1 MLTVIRELIKR
12 GLSVDLL
19 LAKREGWYVD
29 LVPDRAR
36 VITLD
41 APNTVMCA
49 RPLYDYVVRESP
61 DALLATLNA
70 NAAALLA
77 KKFGRLRIRTVVR
90 FASTFSAEYKN
101 AGVEHR
107 LVLRVTKHL
116 FASADA
122 VIAVS
127 LAAAEDLRKAVPKA
141 ASKIRCIYN
150 PVVGPEIAEQAKLP
164 AGHPWLED
172 SSLPVILTVGRL
184 IAEKDHIT
192 LLQAFSKVTKRRPA
206 RLLILGEGPNR
217 DKLLSVAAELGIAE
231 RVDLPGFRTNPYAFM
246 ARARVFVLS
255 SLLEGL
261 PAVLIEAMACRTPVV
276 STDCPSGPAEI
287 LEGGKW
293 GPLVP
298 VGDSDAMAEAILTA
312 MDRPG
317 NGASLEKRAK
327 EFSVGSSVDRYLEA
341 LFPRGLAC

>member
-1 MLTVIRELIKR
+1 MLTVVRELTER

-49 RPLYDYVVRESP
+49 RPLYDYVVRKKP

-77 KKFGRLRIRTVVR
+77 KKCGRLRTRTVVR

-101 AGVEHR
+101 AGLAQR

-127 LAAAEDLRKAVPKA
+127 RAAAEDLRKAVPKA
-141 ASKIRCIYN
+141 ASKIRCVYN

-164 AGHPWLED
+164 AGHPWLDNPE
-172 SSLPVILTVGRL
+172 LPVVLTAGRL
-184 IAEKDHIT
+184 IAEKDHVT
-192 LLQAFSKVTKRRPA
+192 LLHAFAKVTKRRPA
-206 RLLILGEGPNR
+206 RLVILGEGPNR
-217 DKLLSVAAELGIAE
+217 DKLLSVAAQLGLADW
-231 RVDLPGFRTNPYAFM
+231 VDLPGFRTNPYAFM

-255 SLLEGL
+255 SLFEGL

-276 STDCPSGPAEI
+276 STDCPSGPGEI
-287 LEGGKW
+287 LDGGKW

-298 VGDSDAMAEAILTA
+298 VGDSDAMAAAILA
-312 MDRPG
+312 VMDRPE
-317 NGASLEKRAK
+317 NDASLEDRAK
-327 EFSVGSSVDRYLEA
+327 EFSVGSSVDRYLKV
-341 LFPRGLAC
+341 LFP